1 MYLYIYIQLTS
12 WKKELHCFFQHL
24 CFKIIAVTLA
34 LLLYVCVFALPA
46 TVEVSGKSSY
56 KGTIVLKPFSGASY
70 LFQAGSNLFKS
81 TLNSHFPFKTVGKNM
96 LFNYSHQQIS
106 HMFNLDLL
114 FWNHLDPPR
123 QFHRKS
129 HSPVVH
135 CCPNKPRVAGKSR
148 TQIQVPTKHSH
159 LGDFRFNNGHF
170 LGSSAFHY

>member
-1 MYLYIYIQLTS
+1 
-12 WKKELHCFFQHL
+12 
-24 CFKIIAVTLA
+24 
-34 LLLYVCVFALPA
+34 
-46 TVEVSGKSSY
+46 
-56 KGTIVLKPFSGASY
+56 
-70 LFQAGSNLFKS
+70 
-81 TLNSHFPFKTVGKNM
+81 M

-148 TQIQVPTKHSH
+148 TQIQVPTKNSH
-159 LGDFRFNNGHF
+159 LCHGFSIQERPFFGLLRISLLHLNGGWPCDCLFFVTLAMAEMEPRKTRGTWSKLQNQLCEWYCHSCICNPVLQHSKAWTLPTNNNNNNIF
-170 LGSSAFHY
+170 IETLYTIYIYVL